1 MRDQTNPGQ
10 QEDVGVALV
19 PRTASSF
26 GVWLELYVCVSFL
39 CDKHHGLLMDHGPS
53 MQCPDRCTRC
63 RLGWLGRHAR
73 WWMALGGDLRDDDGC
88 GNLREDV
95 SELEAHTRLQ
105 GSNWELSE
113 RQPGDDYDDGMEYDA
128 DALGGRGNLPQAGVI
143 CPNLPRLPFVCVI
156 AL

>member
-1 MRDQTNPGQ
+1 
-10 QEDVGVALV
+10 
-19 PRTASSF
+19 
-26 GVWLELYVCVSFL
+26 
-39 CDKHHGLLMDHGPS
+39 
-53 MQCPDRCTRC
+53 
-63 RLGWLGRHAR
+63 
-73 WWMALGGDLRDDDGC
+73 MALGGDLRDDDGC

-156 AL
+156 VL